1 MTTQLSLHY
10 RGRISA
16 LHCHGAQAA
25 FVSTHPEQQATAL
38 YRLGVGQSPITLEID
53 ALPCGATALVGQ
65 QDDLWLAG
73 QNGHL
78 YHASL
83 SQGMV
88 NVINNAFFTVDRQTS
103 PILGLALLAERHIV
117 VLQAQQLSLFDL
129 HNQTIV
135 QQLTLTDTATTLAT
149 SNDGRWLVVGD
160 HKGQVTSYQFDHQL
174 LTLSAQAHIHKGAV
188 TALSFEPLQQRFF
201 SAGDDKK
208 LYSTHVQGELQA
220 LDKGRNSNHTGTI
233 YSIIS
238 GFERT
243 FTGANDQSI
252 KAWPDAGG
260 QPLTYK
266 KNLPKITQ
274 LGLIYYQDKPCL
286 LMVGEDQS
294 LRFLELNDEGK
305 PIDVNLMIRDG
316 YYWAQQELQHKDPQ
330 RLTQALNLLSAYDD
344 LNALELLAKQLKA
357 EQDKTSRLDIVNRLC
372 ASKHAKASVFLEACL
387 TDKTHDVIRLAAFAS
402 LSERAE
408 DSPDPL
414 RHCLKAL
421 ETPYLDIGELALKQ
435 LAQKA
440 QIYRQAEQHIVASLQ
455 HSHRVIRHLA
465 LSLLEQLAPANDP
478 KASLQAL
485 QSQHND
491 LQRAALIRLY
501 QRKLLNHME
510 VQRTVVLL
518 QDHSDALVRQT
529 ALWVAILARPVLAQV
544 LKQADALWTRPLADL
559 ENFKLLVLE
568 EELPLNSQANA
579 PTLPKKTND
588 IFVTSITEATLTQ
601 EDYTPLLQ
609 GMASR
614 HADICFNA
622 AYGLAV
628 LHDARAFGVLLL
640 LAQET
645 NDTIRMGV
653 CKALANLKR
662 PEAKM
667 QLEILFNDPQAA
679 VRDVAFSSYG
689 QLETNALLWVTKGFS
704 SKHQDLH
711 ARSLKVLLD
720 QLGQLPADQQSS
732 SITCLTSALN
742 DVFEPIR
749 QETVKACLNRSLAG
763 NRVQTLQLLLSSQY
777 QNVHQ
782 EVLNE
787 LMSHN
792 KEDDALSLLVLLLND
807 AFSAIREQALK
818 FALQEKKR
826 FIAEHVLT
834 HAINSRFVDIR
845 RAALQYILDKP
856 STAFHALL
864 PTLLEDSDRELRLA
878 ALNALVTLP
887 DNTTALAHALLC
899 HHEDIQV
906 AAAQAFAL
914 RGDERAFSVLQRFAT
929 RAKPDN
935 ENLVAVWKNDVKTA
949 LAGLAALEDERVFAI
964 LVPHIQSKDPEL
976 AKAAATALPWSS
988 TTSHS
993 EQLALWLGDERSEVR
1008 AYSALALAILGDSN
1022 ALIVLQDKA
1031 VIAIL
1036 SAHERLAAMVCLQ
1049 QVTPPALQEFFSK
1062 TTTAISS
1069 PFILFCH
1076 ELLLHPDAP
1085 HLSSWALSIN
1095 SSTVQLLSADI
1106 LMRYQDLGSCWQY
1119 MAKWLIECHK
1129 SRQDDDNWQIS
1140 VDELQALAA
1149 VMVYGIGKAK
1159 ARAVLLL
1166 QNFDQL
1172 VPIKTWQLHY
1182 IAFSQRHQTALENA
1196 IIAAQPSLTTQPY
1209 HEHASQWRQ
1218 LAFGA
1223 YIGLLRLQNPQL
1235 NSSQQLGHNLL
1246 AMRHLAFLAQQDHA
1260 LRDSACHSLMPLL
1273 NHQQQALRQ
1282 LAFEILQQ
1290 LGLSTERVGQVAITS
1305 VQQDIVKQGL
1315 ELLIAYYPTQQAHAL
1330 LHSLIQ
1336 TSSAILA
1343 VEGWRLLCQQQ
1354 GLLVTAPLALASYYL
1369 PLRQQ
1374 CVAELAG
1381 IYNEA
1386 VTPQLLLT
1394 ACRND
1399 HRPTAVAAADLL
1411 AQHQHVDVLPALK
1424 QLLSDSIDSNEQ
1436 ARLIRCFR
1444 RLSGVEAARWLTD
1457 YLDNPQ
1463 LRIDIGTVY
1472 DTIAHYRCPEVVEPL
1487 LLRLEH
1493 YPVQTARI
1501 VKTVLT
1507 ISGYDQRI
1515 HDYDDTFA
1523 DNRCLSEQHQRY
1535 DDVLIRLFQ
1544 TLIHR
1549 QEYKLAHSLLT
1560 AMAWMKSPHVDNA
1573 LLAALPKMTI
1583 DYVADVVI
1591 AISRRAYKRQGNIQG
1606 LLDALRHKNTDI
1618 QFLAAEGLAK
1628 KGHLHGNSILLAAI
1642 DYQTNADYRQRAVLA
1657 LGESGDERALDKL
1670 LALAE
1675 DQGHFLQAVAIEAIG
1690 HMGQGDKAE
1699 QILRLLKSTLKQA
1712 SNNMIDRVLNGFRWL
1727 NSLAAWQQICAYI
1740 LRDDHHIDEDHKIHA
1755 ISLLQYWD
1763 TPASRDLLLTLLRE
1777 ETEYAVVTATYNT
1790 ACLLWQYPAHEAS
1803 PVDDALLQ
1811 GHYPLL
1817 NDGQSLTQVIR
1828 YAPTAHLLKLLVARQ
1843 ADVDTSVTEPIK
1855 QGLFQRQD
1863 YPTEAIEALLISNH
1877 WRMIAIVAELLPRMP
1892 VLTPSTTTALGD
1904 ALTRGY
1910 QTWQRCE
1917 SATPQY
1923 RRQPENLAL
1932 LATSGRAVNTL
1943 LWAAIHHGYTHPV
1956 LSEILLNRD
1965 KSHLSYQVSLLRALL
1980 AQNSIPEMPYLALI
1994 SALCDSAIPDLQQL
2008 ANHVLAKHWP
2018 SSGLLAWQAFLTQ
2031 PQQLARDFHPQLSA
2045 AASHGRSQAQ
2055 ALPALIAQHDIDTL
2069 AYLANQRQGDEWVRM
2084 GAIEGLGKMG
2094 LERAERHLQL
2104 LSQPQEDDED
2114 IRKAAFRALRRS
2126 QRLRHATT
2134 SSLKSHVGDQV

>member
-16 LHCHGAQAA
+16 LYCHGTKAA

-38 YRLGVGQSPITLEID
+38 YRLDASQSPVTLQID
-53 ALPCGATALVGQ
+53 ALPCDATALIGQ
-65 QDDLWLAG
+65 QDDVWLAG
-73 QNGHL
+73 QNGYL

-83 SQGMV
+83 SKGLLH
-88 NVINNAFFTVDRQTS
+88 VINPAFFTIDGQTA

-129 HNQTIV
+129 NNQTIV
-135 QQLTLTDTATTLAT
+135 QQLTLTDTTTTLAT
-149 SNDGRWLVVGD
+149 SNDGLWLIVGD
-160 HKGQVTSYQFDHQL
+160 NKGQVTSYQFDRQL
-174 LTLSAQAHIHKGAV
+174 LTFSAQAHIHKGAV
-188 TALSFEPLQQRFF
+188 TALYFEPLQQRFF

-238 GFERT
+238 GFGRT
-243 FTGANDQSI
+243 FTGSNDQSI

-266 KNLPKITQ
+266 QNLPKITQ

-305 PIDVNLMIRDG
+305 PIDINLIIRDG

-330 RLTQALNLLSAYDD
+330 RLTQALTLLSTYDD

-357 EQDKTSRLDIVNRLC
+357 EQDKTSRLAIVNRLC
-372 ASKHAKASVFLEACL
+372 ASKHAKASVFLEVCL

-402 LSERAE
+402 LSKRAE
-408 DSPDPL
+408 HSPDPL

-421 ETPYLDIGELALKQ
+421 ETPYLDIGELALKE
-435 LAQKA
+435 LAQKT
-440 QIYRQAEQHIVASLQ
+440 QVYRQAEQHIVASLQ

-501 QRKLLNHME
+501 QRKLLNNME

-544 LKQADALWTRPLADL
+544 LKQADELWTRPLADL
-559 ENFKLLVLE
+559 ENFKLLALE
-568 EELPLNSQANA
+568 EHQPNSQHTS
-579 PTLPKKTND
+579 TLSAKTND
-588 IFVTSITEATLTQ
+588 IVGSVVETTLTQ

-609 GMASR
+609 GMTSR

-667 QLEILFNDPQAA
+667 QLEILLNDPQAA

-689 QLETNALLWVTKGFS
+689 QLETNALLWVEKGFS
-704 SKHQDLH
+704 SKHQDIH
-711 ARSLKVLLD
+711 TRSLKVLLD
-720 QLGQLPADQQSS
+720 HLGQLPAKQQSS

-742 DVFEPIR
+742 DGFEPIR

-763 NRVQTLQLLLSSQY
+763 NRFQTLQLLLSSQY

-807 AFSAIREQALK
+807 AFSAVREQALK
-818 FALQEKKR
+818 FALHEKKR
-826 FIAEHVLT
+826 FIAEQVLT

-845 RAALQYILDKP
+845 RAALQHILDKP
-856 STAFHALL
+856 SAVFHALL
-864 PTLLEDSDRELRLA
+864 PTLLEDNDRELRLA

-887 DNTTALAHALLC
+887 DNTTSLAQALVC

-914 RGDERAFSVLQRFAT
+914 QGDKRAFSVLQHFAS

-935 ENLVAVWKNDVKTA
+935 ETLVAAWKNDVKTA
-949 LAGLAALEDERVFAI
+949 LAGLAALDDERVFAV
-964 LVPHIQSKDPEL
+964 LVPHIQSKDREL

-988 TTSHS
+988 TTAHS

-1008 AYSALALAILGDSN
+1008 AYSALALAILGDSK

-1049 QVTPPALQEFFSK
+1049 QVTPPALQDFFGK

-1076 ELLLHPDAP
+1076 ELLLHPDVP
-1085 HLSSWALSIN
+1085 YLSSWALSIN
-1095 SSTVQLLSADI
+1095 STTVQLLSADL
-1106 LMRYQDLGSCWQY
+1106 LMRYQDLSNCWQY
-1119 MAKWLIECHK
+1119 MAKWLIECHQ
-1129 SRQDDDNWQIS
+1129 SRQDNDNWQIS
-1140 VDELQALAA
+1140 VDDVQALAA
-1149 VMVYGIGKAK
+1149 LIVYGTGKAK

-1166 QNFDQL
+1166 QDFDQL
-1172 VPIKTWQLHY
+1172 VAIKTWQLHY
-1182 IAFSQRHQTALENA
+1182 HAFSQRHQTALENA
-1196 IIAAQPSLTTQPY
+1196 IVAAQPSLTTQPH

-1223 YIGLLRLQNPQL
+1223 YVGLLRLQNPQL

-1260 LRDSACHSLMPLL
+1260 LRDSACHCLMPLL

-1282 LAFEILQQ
+1282 LSFETLQQ

-1315 ELLIAYYPTQQAHAL
+1315 ELLIGYYPAQQAQAL

-1354 GLLVTAPLALASYYL
+1354 GLLATAPLALASYYL

-1381 IYNEA
+1381 IYHEA
-1386 VTPQLLLT
+1386 ITPQLLLT

-1411 AQHQHVDVLPALK
+1411 AQHQHPDVLPALK
-1424 QLLSDSIDSNEQ
+1424 QLLSDSIDNNEQ

-1463 LRIDIGTVY
+1463 YASILALFMTLSL
-1472 DTIAHYRCPEVVEPL
+1472 TIA
-1487 LLRLEH
+1487 
-1493 YPVQTARI
+1493 
-1501 VKTVLT
+1501 VL
-1507 ISGYDQRI
+1507 
-1515 HDYDDTFA
+1515 
-1523 DNRCLSEQHQRY
+1523 
-1535 DDVLIRLFQ
+1535 
-1544 TLIHR
+1544 
-1549 QEYKLAHSLLT
+1549 K
-1560 AMAWMKSPHVDNA
+1560 
-1573 LLAALPKMTI
+1573 
-1583 DYVADVVI
+1583 
-1591 AISRRAYKRQGNIQG
+1591 
-1606 LLDALRHKNTDI
+1606 
-1618 QFLAAEGLAK
+1618 
-1628 KGHLHGNSILLAAI
+1628 
-1642 DYQTNADYRQRAVLA
+1642 
-1657 LGESGDERALDKL
+1657 
-1670 LALAE
+1670 
-1675 DQGHFLQAVAIEAIG
+1675 
-1690 HMGQGDKAE
+1690 
-1699 QILRLLKSTLKQA
+1699 
-1712 SNNMIDRVLNGFRWL
+1712 WL
-1727 NSLAAWQQICAYI
+1727 NHS
-1740 LRDDHHIDEDHKIHA
+1740 
-1755 ISLLQYWD
+1755 S
-1763 TPASRDLLLTLLRE
+1763 
-1777 ETEYAVVTATYNT
+1777 
-1790 ACLLWQYPAHEAS
+1790 
-1803 PVDDALLQ
+1803 
-1811 GHYPLL
+1811 
-1817 NDGQSLTQVIR
+1817 
-1828 YAPTAHLLKLLVARQ
+1828 
-1843 ADVDTSVTEPIK
+1843 SV
-1855 QGLFQRQD
+1855 
-1863 YPTEAIEALLISNH
+1863 
-1877 WRMIAIVAELLPRMP
+1877 
-1892 VLTPSTTTALGD
+1892 
-1904 ALTRGY
+1904 
-1910 QTWQRCE
+1910 
-1917 SATPQY
+1917 
-1923 RRQPENLAL
+1923 
-1932 LATSGRAVNTL
+1932 
-1943 LWAAIHHGYTHPV
+1943 
-1956 LSEILLNRD
+1956 
-1965 KSHLSYQVSLLRALL
+1965 
-1980 AQNSIPEMPYLALI
+1980 
-1994 SALCDSAIPDLQQL
+1994 
-2008 ANHVLAKHWP
+2008 
-2018 SSGLLAWQAFLTQ
+2018 
-2031 PQQLARDFHPQLSA
+2031 
-2045 AASHGRSQAQ
+2045 
-2055 ALPALIAQHDIDTL
+2055 
-2069 AYLANQRQGDEWVRM
+2069 
-2084 GAIEGLGKMG
+2084 
-2094 LERAERHLQL
+2094 
-2104 LSQPQEDDED
+2104 
-2114 IRKAAFRALRRS
+2114 
-2126 QRLRHATT
+2126 
-2134 SSLKSHVGDQV
+2134 